1 MDNEL
6 IDIPIDYDEPK
17 LESQESQQGSQET
30 VSQIISLTPTR
41 VQSEINQKSNINIIK
56 FHLTEQVSQSYTQ
69 YYENISYVLC
79 SQIND
84 EQSNT
89 VHRKYTHFEW
99 LNGALKREFPGLLI
113 PAIPP
118 KTVLA
123 KINLTEQTSIIREKR
138 YKQLEEFLNK
148 IKDHPQLQVSS
159 KFLIFLT
166 GSSEVMQQELL
177 ELSQYQ
183 NYAYQLGSAIANA
196 GSKAYDIA
204 KGSFNYLSSF
214 IYTGQQNSLKYQ
226 QYPEQEIQ
234 QDVKECFESWEDL
247 LIEEQQKVKRIFEQY
262 QNIVN
267 IKQEQNE
274 DTRKVISSLKEL
286 EHPYLEKDISK
297 TEASCSINEAILNE
311 IKVSVIFKLELC
323 ILDIDEAMGTIKRR
337 SELIYQIQQQIKIHN
352 QIESVNEKI
361 QYKEQIREN
370 QKLLKTIETNF
381 QNDIKIFA
389 NWLNKYL
396 DQLIRFY
403 NEQFQKLY
411 REQNKNWNE

>member
-17 LESQESQQGSQET
+17 LESQESYQGSQEA
-30 VSQIISLTPTR
+30 VSQIISATPTR
-41 VQSEINQKSNINIIK
+41 NQSEINQKQSIHTIT
-56 FHLTEQVSQSYTQ
+56 FHLTEQVQQSYTQ
-69 YYENISYVLC
+69 YYENISYVLW

-84 EQSNT
+84 EPAQT
-89 VHRKYTHFEW
+89 VNRKYTHFEW

-118 KTVLA
+118 KSVLA
-123 KINLTEQTSIIREKR
+123 KINLTEHTTLVREKR

-148 IKDHPQLQVSS
+148 IKDHPQLQVSN
-159 KFLIFLT
+159 KFQIFLT
-166 GSSEVMQQELL
+166 GSSEIMQQELL

-183 NYAYQLGSAIANA
+183 TYAHQLGSAIANA

-214 IYTGQQNSLKYQ
+214 IYTGQQNSQKQL
-226 QYPEQEIQ
+226 QYPELEIQ
-234 QDVKECFESWEDL
+234 QDIKEFFESWEDL

-274 DTRKVISSLKEL
+274 DTKKVISSLKEL
-286 EHPYLEKDISK
+286 DLSSLEKDINK
-297 TEASCSINEAILNE
+297 TEASCYLNESILNE
-311 IKVSVIFKLELC
+311 IKLSVIFKLELC
-323 ILDIDEAMGTIKRR
+323 ILDLDEAIGTIKRR
-337 SELIYQIQQQIKIHN
+337 SELIYQIQQQIKMHN
-352 QIESVNEKI
+352 QIESFNEKI

-370 QKLLKTIETNF
+370 QKLLKIIETNF
-381 QNDIKIFA
+381 QTDIKIFA

-396 DQLIRFY
+396 EQLIRYY

-411 REQNKNWNE
+411 REQNKNWND